1 MSLVHTYYERS
12 HSLCRLFLLAINKLY
27 ADLFTFTMKE
37 GRVTLAIASNFDW
50 SLELF
55 TTRCVR
61 VTVKVGH
68 THAICY
74 K

>member
-1 MSLVHTYYERS
+1 MRICL
-12 HSLCRLFLLAINKLY
+12 HS
-27 ADLFTFTMKE
+27 FTMKE
-37 GRVTLAIASNFDW
+37 GRVTLAIATKFDW
-50 SLELF
+50 SLELL